1 MGALG
6 GPLEI
11 RNKVPFQESE
21 KVIISRDVVQEIFVF
36 LKVDDLER

>member
-11 RNKVPFQESE
+11 RNKVLFQESE
-21 KVIISRDVVQEIFVF
+21 KMIISKDIVQQMSF
-36 LKVDDLER
+36 LLKLNDSER